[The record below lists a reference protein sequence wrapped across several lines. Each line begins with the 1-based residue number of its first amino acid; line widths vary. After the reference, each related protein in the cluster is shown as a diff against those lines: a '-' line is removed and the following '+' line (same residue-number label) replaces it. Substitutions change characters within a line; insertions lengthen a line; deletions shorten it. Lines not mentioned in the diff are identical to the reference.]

1 MFRIQKMFRSVPREE
16 VYRKLLHGLIII
28 FPLAIF
34 YGPTFSNLERSLI
47 SAITFVVL
55 LFSIFVEVLR
65 LINFDFGKWF
75 FFTFGSMLRVEE
87 RSRLTGATYMAGATF
102 LCALTSTLNEKF
114 AACSC
119 LSLTLFILGDA
130 VAAIIG
136 KSMGRIRVGEKTL
149 EGTIACFLLCLCLGY
164 LIFPYLPGFLEKWG
178 GAISLTQA
186 TIVGISI
193 ALLELFPIK
202 IKQWQLNDNLY
213 VPVLVA
219 YIAYLI

>member
-1 MFRIQKMFRSVPREE
+1 MAAKPLDSAAC
-16 VYRKLLHGLIII
+16 LLLG
-28 FPLAIF
+28 FGTRAMA
-34 YGPTFSNLERSLI
+34 GTRDVANVA
-47 SAITFVVL
+47 SANSCVQLVL
-55 LFSIFVEVLR
+55 LEVLTTDTSWR
-65 LINFDFGKWF
+65 VISVFPCVLYIADKESS
-75 FFTFGSMLRVEE
+75 TGSMLRVEE

-130 VAAIIG
+130 VAALIG